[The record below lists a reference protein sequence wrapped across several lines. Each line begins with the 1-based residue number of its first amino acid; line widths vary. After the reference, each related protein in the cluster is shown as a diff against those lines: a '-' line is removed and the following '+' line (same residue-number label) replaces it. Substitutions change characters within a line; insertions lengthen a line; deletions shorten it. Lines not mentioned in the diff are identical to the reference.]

1 MLASFEDGKS
11 HGLGGDR
18 PVIRS
23 RRREAEVRGRHE
35 ARAPQDRD
43 LAADAPPLFQYER
56 RGRRRLVVWP
66 DGTLEGKDAWG
77 RTRKVSLVGAETVE
91 EEYDGDLVIQGSER
105 VFAQQTQVGVRD
117 RLGKTTVLSVPRG
130 MPVSVKE
137 QLERV
142 AAGFIGQASF
152 SLASAAARLLLM
164 TWDEPLAGQPGA
176 RSAPELRRR
185 AEAVQAQLA
194 SDPDDEVALQQ
205 AQRSPH
211 DEAVVRELTQVIH
224 HRAERD
230 PGFREELT
238 ALVRSA
244 RERGP
249 VRWLDIIAGTGLGL
263 AAAAVGAAGWF
274 LLTVKTHAIYG
285 LAAAVLGLLVS
296 KAVVIG
302 SGAARSR
309 LLQAVSVAVTL
320 LSLLVSQYF
329 VARQVLIEVTC
340 CDAPPVPLLILP
352 RYAVVL
358 VRDSVTTDPLTLV
371 FWGVALWVAW
381 RIPAPQENLEETL
394 RLPTATGRLWRIVGL
409 AAGTLVLVGIVAV
422 IALSPLGG

>member
-1 MLASFEDGKS
+1 MA
-11 HGLGGDR
+11 LGGC
-18 PVIRS
+18 PVIWS
-23 RRREAEVRGRHE
+23 RQREAEGRGRHE
-35 ARAPQDRD
+35 VHAPQDRD
-43 LAADAPPLFQYER
+43 PAADTPLLFQYER
-56 RGRRRLVVWP
+56 RGRRRLVVWA
-66 DGTLEGKDAWG
+66 DGTLEGKDTWG
-77 RTRKVSLVGAETVE
+77 RTRRVSLVGAEAVE
-91 EEYDGDLVIQGSER
+91 VEYDGDLVIQGSER
-105 VFAQQTQVGVRD
+105 VFAQQTQVEVRD

-130 MPVSVKE
+130 MPVSAKE

-142 AAGFIGQASF
+142 AAGFAGQASF
-152 SLASAAARLLLM
+152 SLASAAAHLLM
-164 TWDEPLAGQPGA
+164 VRDEPLADQPGA
-176 RSAPELRRR
+176 HSAPELRRR
-185 AEAVQAQLA
+185 ARAVQALLA
-194 SDPDDEVALQQ
+194 SDPDDDAVLQQ
-205 AQRSPH
+205 AQRSPQ
-211 DEAVVRELTQVIH
+211 DEAVIGELAQVIH

-249 VRWLDIIAGTGLGL
+249 VRWLDVIAGAGLGL
-263 AAAAVGAAGWF
+263 AAAAVGGAGWF

-285 LAAAVLGLLVS
+285 LAAAVLGLLVG

-302 SGAARSR
+302 SGAARGR
-309 LLQAVSVAVTL
+309 LLQAVSVGVTL

-371 FWGVALWVAW
+371 FWGLALWVAW
-381 RIPAPQENLEETL
+381 RIPARREGMEEAL
-394 RLPTATGRLWRIVGL
+394 RLPTATGRPWRIVGL
-409 AAGTLVLVGIVAV
+409 SAGALVLVGVVAI
-422 IALSPLGG
+422 IALSPPGG